1 MPGHKSQASIENW
14 TCRNTDVKNQVE
26 LGIRAESRPKLER
39 QTEIIDGGSNRARQG
54 QKWGCSQGMEA
65 LLGETRGV
73 GGAGAHLERDCR
85 RAEGR
90 AGKPESREERTWASD
105 SALGRVLGIC
115 VLPGTAHLEPA
126 GERDRSAQAFVCS
139 SERYSGRA
147 STGATAAIFR
157 NLTTY
162 NFVEFAFK

>member
-1 MPGHKSQASIENW
+1 M
-14 TCRNTDVKNQVE
+14 DVKNQVE

-90 AGKPESREERTWASD
+90 AGKPESREERSGPLTLPSVVSWASVCFLAQLTW
-105 SALGRVLGIC
+105 SLQ
-115 VLPGTAHLEPA
+115 
-126 GERDRSAQAFVCS
+126 EREIIMV
-139 SERYSGRA
+139 G
-147 STGATAAIFR
+147 
-157 NLTTY
+157 
-162 NFVEFAFK
+162 